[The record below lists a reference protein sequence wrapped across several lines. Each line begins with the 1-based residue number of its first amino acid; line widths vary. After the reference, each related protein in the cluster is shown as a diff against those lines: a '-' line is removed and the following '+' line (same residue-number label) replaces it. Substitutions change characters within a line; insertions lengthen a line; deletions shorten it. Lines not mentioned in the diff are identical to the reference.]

1 MRTLR
6 PERER
11 YRLKL
16 SKEVLSNYV
25 CEKSPL
31 LIMRVVVAIRLTAMS
46 PPHVLINMVS
56 GWKSGESFMA
66 LARQGFLQIEPK
78 AGVQIPHSLLSG
90 VI

>member
-1 MRTLR
+1 ML
-6 PERER
+6 PQHEDSD
-11 YRLKL
+11 LKL

-46 PPHVLINMVS
+46 PPHVLINTVS

-66 LARQGFLQIEPK
+66 LARQGFLRIEPK
-78 AGVQIPHSLLSG
+78 PGVQIPHSLLSG

>member
-1 MRTLR
+1 VELSGLR
-6 PERER
+6 VR

-31 LIMRVVVAIRLTAMS
+31 LIMRVVAAIRLTAMS
-46 PPHVLINMVS
+46 PPHVLINMVT

-66 LARQGFLQIEPK
+66 LAGQGFFPIEPK
-78 AGVQIPHSLLSG
+78 ARVQIPHSLLSG